1 MNVLDQFKLDGK
13 LALVT
18 GCKSGIGKAMTLGL
32 AEAGADI
39 IGVSSTLEESG
50 SEIEQGVKALGRN
63 FKAYQCDFSDRQALY
78 AFISKVR
85 ADYPVIDILLS
96 NAGTAILADPVDF
109 PDEYWDKIIEVNL
122 NANFVLSREFG
133 KDMLARGYGK
143 IIFTA
148 SVQSFRASEKC
159 PAYAASKGGLAQLLR
174 TLTNVWAARGVNVNA
189 IAPGWVRTKM
199 TDPIADDP
207 ERDQSIMASIP
218 AGRWGVIDDF
228 KGVAVFLAS
237 SASDYMHGQ
246 LVVVDGGLMVK

>member
-18 GCKSGIGKAMTLGL
+18 GCKSGIGKAMTLAL

-39 IGVSSTLEESG
+39 LGVSSTLEESG

-78 AFISKVR
+78 AFIAKVR

-96 NAGTAILADPVDF
+96 NAGTAILADPEDF

-148 SVQSFRASEKC
+148 S
-159 PAYAASKGGLAQLLR
+159 
-174 TLTNVWAARGVNVNA
+174 
-189 IAPGWVRTKM
+189 M
-199 TDPIADDP
+199 HAD
-207 ERDQSIMASIP
+207 S
-218 AGRWGVIDDF
+218 VI
-228 KGVAVFLAS
+228 S
-237 SASDYMHGQ
+237 
-246 LVVVDGGLMVK
+246 